1 MKGNKNLYRLIPK
14 VDDLLENE
22 DIKKLLDLMP
32 RKLVVDSIREEI
44 DLIREDIKNKVL
56 DENNMQERIK
66 LLPELIT
73 IRANRK
79 NSCKLKRVINGT
91 GVVIHTNI
99 GRSLIHKD
107 VMDNVV
113 EIATNYS
120 NLEYDLE
127 KGVRGSRYSHLEDI
141 LIEITGGEAAM
152 VVNNNAAAVLLVL
165 STLAKDKEVIV
176 SRGEL
181 IEIGGSFR
189 IPDVMEQSGA
199 ILVSVGTT
207 NKTHL
212 WDYENAINE
221 ETAALLKVHT
231 SNYRILGFTS
241 SVSSE
246 ELYKLKQ
253 KYSIPLIEDLGSGVL
268 IDLSKYGLEYEPTVQ
283 DSIKNGVDVVT
294 FSGDKLLGGPQ
305 AGIIVGKKEY
315 IEAMKKNPLT
325 RAFRVDKFTISAL
338 EATLRFYLDEEKA
351 IEKIPTLNMLTMR
364 MDKLENKANML
375 YNLLMKRIQF
385 EGLIID
391 IVDSYSEVGGGS
403 LPLEKIPTKCI
414 SLKFKNANIIN
425 FEKCLRGLQIPIITR
440 VYKDTIFIDLRT
452 VKEEEFYILVEG
464 IHDALD
470 ALKELGGVD
479 K

>member
-1 MKGNKNLYRLIPK
+1 M
-14 VDDLLENE
+14 
-22 DIKKLLDLMP
+22 
-32 RKLVVDSIREEI
+32 
-44 DLIREDIKNKVL
+44 
-56 DENNMQERIK
+56 
-66 LLPELIT
+66 
-73 IRANRK
+73 
-79 NSCKLKRVINGT
+79 
-91 GVVIHTNI
+91 
-99 GRSLIHKD
+99 
-107 VMDNVV
+107 
-113 EIATNYS
+113 
-120 NLEYDLE
+120 
-127 KGVRGSRYSHLEDI
+127 
-141 LIEITGGEAAM
+141 
-152 VVNNNAAAVLLVL
+152 
-165 STLAKDKEVIV
+165 
-176 SRGEL
+176 
-181 IEIGGSFR
+181 
-189 IPDVMEQSGA
+189 
-199 ILVSVGTT
+199 
-207 NKTHL
+207 
-212 WDYENAINE
+212 
-221 ETAALLKVHT
+221 
-231 SNYRILGFTS
+231 
-241 SVSSE
+241 
-246 ELYKLKQ
+246 
-253 KYSIPLIEDLGSGVL
+253 L

-375 YNLLMKRIQF
+375 YNLLMERIQF